1 MKRFSKEQYRRWGKA
16 GGNSLLIAEGKGE
29 RIVIHHKNGKTETIN
44 QDSRDGKQ
52 NRLQIHVSIPN
63 KTKRT
68 GYEAVE
74 CQ

>member
-44 QDSRDGKQ
+44 
-52 NRLQIHVSIPN
+52 
-63 KTKRT
+63 
-68 GYEAVE
+68 
-74 CQ
+74 